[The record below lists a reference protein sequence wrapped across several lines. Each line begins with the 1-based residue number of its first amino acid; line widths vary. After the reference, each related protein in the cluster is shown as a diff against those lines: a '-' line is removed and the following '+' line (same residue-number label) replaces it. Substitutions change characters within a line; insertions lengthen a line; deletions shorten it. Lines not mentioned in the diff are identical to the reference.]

1 MAMTWTV
8 ECMVLIVLSPLTIK
22 YACALS
28 CLAIV
33 EFAQYKSGRLLL
45 EAIPFD

>member
-8 ECMVLIVLSPLTIK
+8 ECMVLIVLVPLAIK
-22 YACALS
+22 YAFALS
-28 CLAIV
+28 CLAII
-33 EFAQYKSGRLLL
+33 EFALYKSDHHL